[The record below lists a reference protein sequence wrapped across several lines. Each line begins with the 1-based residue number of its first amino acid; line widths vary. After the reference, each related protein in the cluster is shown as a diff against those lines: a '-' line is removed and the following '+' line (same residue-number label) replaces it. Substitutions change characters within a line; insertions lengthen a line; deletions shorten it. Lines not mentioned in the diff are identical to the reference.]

1 MTDLERK
8 ALKTLAA
15 IYNKLSDDDKD
26 RLTIFAEGMA
36 SVRERLEKKSA

>member
-8 ALKTLAA
+8 ALKNLAA

-26 RLTIFAEGMA
+26 RLTTFAEGMA
-36 SVRERLEKKSA
+36 NVRDRVKQEVA